1 MKRFLLIMVINSSLL
16 MCALAQEDSSS
27 VKTPEV
33 SLAGG
38 ISLPYLPDHF
48 KDSWKKGWNAGAGFG
63 YSTSPGSIGYS
74 TLLAT
79 VEYTRFAFD
88 QAAFASKA
96 NLLQKSVSLSR
107 NPTSI
112 FNIMFSYKGTFSPS
126 RRSLAPYFLIGI
138 GYLHLS
144 EGTITCSGDT
154 SFTITGQSGSAFA
167 WSVGVGVELPV
178 TESIA
183 FFVQGKSTLGV
194 LDPTRQY
201 FPLSGGFT
209 YRFLNK

>member
-1 MKRFLLIMVINSSLL
+1 MKRVLLLILLNSSLL
-16 MCALAQEDSSS
+16 TSLLAQDDTMT
-27 VKTPEV
+27 VKTPEI
-33 SLAGG
+33 SLSGG
-38 ISLPYLPDHF
+38 FSLPYLPDHF

-74 TLLAT
+74 SLLAT
-79 VEYTRFAFD
+79 IEYSRWAFD
-88 QAAFASKA
+88 VAAFQSKA
-96 NLLQKSVSLSR
+96 GLLQKSVVLSR
-107 NPTSI
+107 NPTNV

-126 RRSLAPYFLIGI
+126 RRSIAPYFLIGF

-144 EGTITCSGDT
+144 EGTISCSGDT
-154 SFTITGQSGSAFA
+154 TFTISGQSASAFA
-167 WSVGVGVELPV
+167 WSVGAGIEVPI

-183 FFVQGKSTLGV
+183 CFVQGKSTLGV